1 MKMFCLVHAGG
12 FAMRYDAMADMLAK
26 KSNDSITLIPLEYA
40 GRGKKYGQPFYSTFD
55 ELTRNMSEEI
65 AGMLGPSE
73 PYCLFGHSMGAYAAI
88 ETAYQMQ
95 KVHHN
100 APVMTILSGAASPYV
115 AAKQEV
121 GMSNEEMISYLRDIG
136 GTEENVLKNRI
147 FETEL
152 LPILQADLDTLR
164 TYRFA
169 HEGQPLPSYLVATY
183 GQEDPAYR
191 IGQVEG
197 WKTRSEERR

>member
-12 FAMRYDAMADMLAK
+12 FAMRYDAMADMMAK
-26 KSNDSITLIPLEYA
+26 KSNDGITLIPLEYA

-55 ELTRNMSEEI
+55 ELMHSMSEEI

-121 GMSNEEMISYLRDIG
+121 GMSNEEMIAYLRDIG
-136 GTEENVLKNRI
+136 GTEENVLRPNCCRFYRRI
-147 FETEL
+147 WIRCEPIG
-152 LPILQADLDTLR
+152 LPMRGSCFRLISWRRMDKRTLR
-164 TYRFA
+164 TGSDRWRT
-169 HEGQPLPSYLVATY
+169 GK
-183 GQEDPAYR
+183 R
-191 IGQVEG
+191 
-197 WKTRSEERR
+197 RSELTL